1 MQPTTSMLLLA
12 GFLVVPDED
21 WCECGGLTAAED
33 TWNQP
38 QNVESDDGK
47 EKKRKNTKETW
58 YFPLTWGFVLS
69 SYMYHNLHTKYSN
82 KANTQTYINRY
93 IKMIAAPWLEVN
105 WANER

>member
-33 TWNQP
+33 PWNQP

-47 EKKRKNTKETW
+47 EKKRKTRKKLGT
-58 YFPLTWGFVLS
+58 FL
-69 SYMYHNLHTKYSN
+69 
-82 KANTQTYINRY
+82 
-93 IKMIAAPWLEVN
+93 
-105 WANER
+105 